1 MQKILINGVEIW
13 QPNEGIQY
21 SLETTYTEDTQRII
35 TGPIITTPLFTVEQL
50 SYEASWIP
58 VASASAILQMV
69 IGLNFQLTYFSPYYG
84 GWRTAEFY
92 VGKGSMNIGRL
103 NPEDM
108 VLESLSFNMQ
118 GVNPI

>member
-1 MQKILINGVEIW
+1 M
-13 QPNEGIQY
+13 P
-21 SLETTYTEDTQRII
+21 QRICFTVELAGI
-35 TGPIITTPLFTVEQL
+35 PIEIRCSYEENRTFLQDYLTENAPLFTVEQL
-50 SYEASWIP
+50 GYQASWIP
-58 VASASAILQMV
+58 VEAASAILQMV
-69 IGLNFQLTYFSPYYG
+69 IGVNFQLTYFSPYFG
-84 GWRTAEFY
+84 AWRTAEFY

>member
-13 QPNEGIQY
+13 QPDEGIQY
-21 SLETTYTEDTQRII
+21 NLETTYSEDTQRII
-35 TGPIITTPLFTVEQL
+35 TGLLIATPLFTVEQL
-50 SYEASWIP
+50 GYQASWIP
-58 VASASAILQMV
+58 VAAASAILQMV
-69 IGLNFQLTYFSPYYG
+69 IGVNFQLTYFSPYFG
-84 GWRTAEFY
+84 AWRTAEFY

-118 GVNPI
+118 GVNPV